1 MISIDDVTK
10 SYVTPYMLWIKIALV
25 SIVVLTIGGTL
36 WYIDHLKST
45 IKVQEAKYSELT
57 VIHNDLVAKTKQQ
70 NDAIGLLKKQNDA
83 DEKQFEK
90 DKEKIQTEANKE
102 IAQALK
108 LKPDQECASIIKDI
122 EELSKGED
130 NEKNITDS
138 N

>member
-1 MISIDDVTK
+1 MLDIRDIAA
-10 SYVTPYMLWIKIALV
+10 PYMLWIKIALV

-45 IKVQEAKYSELT
+45 IKIQEAKYSELT

-70 NDAIGLLKKQNDA
+70 NNAILLLKKQSDA

-90 DKEKIQTEANKE
+90 DKEKIQADADKE

-108 LKPDQECASIIKDI
+108 LKPDQEYASIIRDI

-130 NEKNITDS
+130 NEENSTD
-138 N
+138 NNN

>member
-1 MISIDDVTK
+1 MLDIRDIA
-10 SYVTPYMLWIKIALV
+10 TPYMLWIKIALV
-25 SIVVLTIGGTL
+25 SIVVLTISGTL

-45 IKVQEAKYSELT
+45 IKIQEAKYSELT

-70 NDAIGLLKKQNDA
+70 NNAILLLKKQSDA

-90 DKEKIQTEANKE
+90 DKEKIQADADKE

-108 LKPDQECASIIKDI
+108 LKPNEECASIIRDI

-130 NEKNITDS
+130 NEKNITD
-138 N
+138 NN

>member
-1 MISIDDVTK
+1 MLDIRDIAA
-10 SYVTPYMLWIKIALV
+10 PYMLWIKIALV

-45 IKVQEAKYSELT
+45 IKIQEAEYSRLT

-70 NDAIGLLKKQNDA
+70 NDAILLLKKQSDA

-90 DKEKIQTEANKE
+90 DKEKIQADADKE

-108 LKPDQECASIIKDI
+108 LKPDQEYASIIRDI

-130 NEKNITDS
+130 NEENSTD
-138 N
+138 NNN